1 MTASPG
7 DRRVDSNTGVKG
19 LIKAGAGRTEITPP
33 VGIAHAGWGAAVHE
47 KAEGVDM
54 PFYAT
59 ALYLESP
66 ETRAVIVDLDILLL
80 PDWLDKD
87 IRKAVGAAAG
97 VAPDHVWLSA
107 THTHAG
113 AEFPGTFLKGGAELI
128 EPYLAGVPAQAAA
141 AAREAK
147 RRARA
152 VNIGTGAGVCGINV
166 NRRPVT
172 PDGFMFTGRNWKGFV
187 DNQVLVTALDD
198 TSGKPV
204 ATIVNFACH
213 PTILGPANRQLSPD
227 YPGHARRTVE
237 ENIGGLCLFL
247 QGAAGNQ
254 GPIITFVGDIEAPRK
269 LGKRLGLEA
278 ARVRLEIDP
287 VRRKERLV
295 EIVGSGADLG
305 MYVDEPAGEPDQTLR
320 VVNTVVNLPAGEF
333 PPVAE
338 IEAEF
343 DRLMARLQ
351 TVRQTGDEKAIKAAV
366 MASKRAWIRRNLAR
380 MAQSDPIKV
389 HLQAIRLGDT
399 ALIGVPGEPFAE
411 IGMDVKRRSPAPH
424 TVFCGYTN
432 GLFAYIPTAQAY
444 EEGGYEVR
452 TTPFKAGADR
462 DLSDACV
469 TAIGALWK

>member
-1 MTASPG
+1 M
-7 DRRVDSNTGVKG
+7 
-19 LIKAGAGRTEITPP
+19 TPP

-66 ETRAVIVDLDILLL
+66 ETSLVIVDLDIILV
-80 PDWLDKD
+80 PDWLDRE
-87 IRKAVGAAAG
+87 IRTAVATSAG
-97 VAPDHVWLSA
+97 VPADHVWLSA

-113 AEFPGTFLKGGAELI
+113 AEFPGTFLKGGADLI
-128 EPYLAGVPAQAAA
+128 EPYLATVPGQAAA
-141 AAREAK
+141 AAASAKSGARE
-147 RRARA
+147 
-152 VNIGTGAGVCGINV
+152 VTVGTGAGVCGINV

-172 PDGFMFTGRNWKGFV
+172 PEGFMFTGRNWKGFV
-187 DNQVLVTALDD
+187 DNQVIVTAIDD
-198 TSGKPV
+198 TEGQPV

-227 YPGHARRTVE
+227 YPGHARKTVE
-237 ENIGGLCLFL
+237 QNVGGLCLFL

-287 VRRKERLV
+287 VQRKERLV

-305 MYVDEPAGEPDQTLR
+305 MYADEPAEETDQTLR
-320 VVNTVVNLPAGEF
+320 VVNTHVELPAGDF

-343 DRLMARLQ
+343 DRLMADLEK
-351 TVRQTGDEKAIKAAV
+351 VRRTGDEKAVKAAV

-380 MAQSDPIKV
+380 MAQTDPIKV
-389 HLQAIRLGDT
+389 HLQAIRIGET

-411 IGMDVKRRSPAPH
+411 IGVDVKRRSPAPH

-432 GLFAYIPTAQAY
+432 GLFAYIPTTQAY

-462 DLSDACV
+462 DLADACV
-469 TAIGALWK
+469 TAITTLWN